1 MRKKIIACLIWIGVW
16 EIVALALKSEILLP
30 SPHIVIVRTL
40 ELIATLDFWK
50 TIWISFSHIGLGL
63 LFGIAIGVI
72 LGYLAYKIKF
82 IKDILA
88 PPVSVMRSVP
98 VASFIILL
106 LAWVSSVW
114 LAIPICFIIVFPLVY
129 TNIFNGLNSLDK
141 SYTEMA
147 DIFRIDNFRKIRYV
161 IFPQMSP
168 FIKTAFTAS
177 VGLAW
182 KSGIAAEVI
191 GMSKGS
197 IGEHLQQA
205 KVFLM
210 MRDLF
215 AWTLVI
221 VLLSIVMEK
230 LVLLVLRK
238 IEVQLSK
245 EPKVSI
251 YSSETISTTDKNITI
266 KNLYKKYGEKQVL
279 EDFSLEIP
287 EGGLTCIY
295 KPSGYGKTTLLN
307 ILMNLTKYD
316 SGEIEGL
323 EGKEISVVFQEDRLI
338 PSLSV
343 VTNIMIANP
352 GTSRSDVE
360 SALSSLGLFSS
371 KDLKAD
377 SLSGGMKRRVALL
390 RCLLHTADLYLLDEP
405 FKGLDKDIKKTVMEY
420 TVSVLRNKTVVL
432 ITHDNDEKEYMES
445 KFNYHYDINR
455 N

>member
-1 MRKKIIACLIWIGVW
+1 MKKKIIACLIWIGVW

-30 SPHIVIVRTL
+30 SPHIVIVRTA

-72 LGYLAYKIKF
+72 LGYAAYRIKF

-147 DIFRIDNFRKIRYV
+147 NIFRIDNFRKIRYV

-230 LVLLVLRK
+230 LVLLALRK
-238 IEVQLSK
+238 TEGYLSK
-245 EPKVSI
+245 EPKVSEI
-251 YSSETISTTDKNITI
+251 IPRTTINSGNISI
-266 KNLYKKYGEKQVL
+266 RNLSKKFGEKQVL

-287 EGGLTCIY
+287 EGRLTCIY

-307 ILMNLTKYD
+307 MLMNLTEYD
-316 SGEIEGL
+316 SGKIEGL

-420 TVSVLRNKTVVL
+420 TVSVLKNKTVVL